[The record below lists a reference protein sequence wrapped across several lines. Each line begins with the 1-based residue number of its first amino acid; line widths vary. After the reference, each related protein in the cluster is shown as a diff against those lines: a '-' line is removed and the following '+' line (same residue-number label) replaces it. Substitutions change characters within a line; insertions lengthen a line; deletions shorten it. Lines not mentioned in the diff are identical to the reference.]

1 MILRI
6 IIKNESLIDIWC
18 KYTNYFNKFQSFLR
32 KTFDFISEDAL
43 KVVNYM
49 VSKDRIEFIPL
60 IREKYF
66 ELYYKGKGRL
76 PVVGI
81 FTKELSESQKNK
93 LTEKLEKKY
102 GKKIVLNLEIDENI
116 LGGGIIKVGSNVIN
130 GSLKHQIEDMKR
142 MF

>member
-1 MILRI
+1 M
-6 IIKNESLIDIWC
+6 
-18 KYTNYFNKFQSFLR
+18 R

>member
-1 MILRI
+1 MIDTLPLTDI
-6 IIKNESLIDIWC
+6 IELVALCGVIFIPLG
-18 KYTNYFNKFQSFLR
+18 FFLR